1 LSVTVDNVVVSYGG
15 FVAVDHV
22 SLEIQPRKL
31 TALLGPSGCGKTSL
45 LRAVCG
51 LEPITEGSIR
61 IGGRLVAGEGVAL
74 APEKRHVGLVFQQGA
89 LFPHMTVWKNVLY
102 GLRGDVARESKAE
115 EALRLVQMWDLRQ
128 RYPNELSGGEQ
139 QRVALARAI
148 APSPEVVL
156 FDEPFANLDATLRV
170 RIREEVR
177 TILEN
182 AGITAVLVTHDQEE
196 ALSIADV
203 VAVMDRGRIL
213 QVGSPAT
220 IYRQP
225 VSREVADFVGEHQ
238 TVVCRVSCGRVESP
252 LGELRTEAPSGAA
265 VLLVRPE
272 EIEILPE
279 VNGRGTC
286 ATMIGR
292 RFFGHDVLD
301 RIELA
306 DGTVLQ
312 VRRHPEDVC
321 EPGSIVGLRL
331 RSGEFT
337 LFTGSGDLFRAQGN

>member
-1 LSVTVDNVVVSYGG
+1 LSVTVENVVVSYGS

-45 LRAVCG
+45 LRAICG
-51 LEPITEGSIR
+51 LEPITAGSIR
-61 IGGRLVAGEGVAL
+61 IGGRLVADDGFAL
-74 APEKRHVGLVFQQGA
+74 SPEKRHVGLVFQQGA

-102 GLRGDVARESKAE
+102 GLRGDAERTSKAE
-115 EALRLVQMWDLRQ
+115 GALRLVQMWELRH

-156 FDEPFANLDATLRV
+156 FDEPFANLDATLRL

-177 TILEN
+177 TILHK
-182 AGITAVLVTHDQEE
+182 AGITAILVTHDQEE

-213 QVGSPAT
+213 QVGPPAT

-225 VSREVADFVGEHQ
+225 ASKEVADFLGENQ
-238 TVVCRVSCGRVESP
+238 TVGCRVVSGVVESP
-252 LGELRTEAPSGAA
+252 LGELDSEAPSGEA

-279 VNGRGTC
+279 INGRAR
-286 ATMIGR
+286 ATMLGR

-301 RIELA
+301 RVELA

-312 VRRHPEDVC
+312 VRRHPEDLC
-321 EPGSIVGLRL
+321 EVGSTVSLRL

-337 LFTGSGDLFRAQGN
+337 LFTGSGALFRAQGR